1 MNDVLRTF
9 AVAWLATQAGSLLSL
24 QVGARFV
31 DNRHLLRLGALA
43 HRQKLAALDRL
54 WPLTRVRP
62 AVERGQ
68 VGTCTVILSSLIAGK
83 SAASLVFGIVM
94 VFWLPIVSAMV
105 PSIVA
110 VHDPDDPSLGPW
122 VRRVAA
128 LQVTSHALAAA
139 LGFALVVD
147 TPRKACSVDGWRSD
161 TCLVDRAWRSVARM
175 SSQPRIPNVA
185 GCKPICSGMDA
196 FLLRV
201 SVAL

>member
-1 MNDVLRTF
+1 MNDVLGTF

-24 QVGARFV
+24 QVGTRFA

-54 WPLTRVRP
+54 WPLTRIRP
-62 AVERGQ
+62 AVERGD

-83 SAASLVFGIVM
+83 SAASLVFGVVM

-139 LGFALVVD
+139 LGFAVVVAGPLADRSLRSVVGDNIALVVV
-147 TPRKACSVDGWRSD
+147 TSLLSLGFALAAGKAEATGVVQRG
-161 TCLVDRAWRSVARM
+161 
-175 SSQPRIPNVA
+175 I
-185 GCKPICSGMDA
+185 
-196 FLLRV
+196 
-201 SVAL
+201 